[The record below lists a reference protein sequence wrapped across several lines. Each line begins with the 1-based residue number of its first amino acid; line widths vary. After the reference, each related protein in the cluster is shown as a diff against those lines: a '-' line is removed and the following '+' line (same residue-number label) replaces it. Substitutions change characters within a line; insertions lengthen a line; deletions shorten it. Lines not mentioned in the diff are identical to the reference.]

1 MMCTTDNKMNELLK
15 LIEDVSAIS
24 FVDPRDIPKIDL
36 YMDQVTTFFE
46 GELKNARRRDDEK
59 TMTGTMI
66 NNYVK
71 AGVIPKPNGRKYTRS
86 HMISLTYV
94 FILKHI
100 LSIQD
105 IKNTLSVLDESGTLN
120 NGVEMEEFYNI
131 YLNLMETIQEEY
143 KDNTIKR
150 INTIKNTL
158 SEHNDFNSCEFEQL
172 MLLMTLVTEA
182 SLNKILCQR
191 MIDSLF
197 TSEKVNGKK
206 DNSKKEGSKKDNAKK
221 DRKK

>member
-1 MMCTTDNKMNELLK
+1 MCTTDNKMNELLK

-46 GELKNARRRDDEK
+46 GELKDARRRDDEK

-150 INTIKNTL
+150 IDTIKNTL

-197 TSEKVNGKK
+197 TSEKANGKK

>member
-1 MMCTTDNKMNELLK
+1 MCTTDNKMNELLK